1 MPSINLPT
9 IDFTINS
16 GSNKQELQ
24 QILDTLTKYRKELN
38 FLLMNLDA
46 DNMPT
51 IAGYI
56 EDAFGNISLIQQTI
70 DEITIMVGNAEGDI
84 ASLQVRA
91 DSISALVGNNAA
103 DIASLVIRAGSIET
117 AVSNNAGDISTLTQ
131 TAQGIQTQI
140 SDSAG
145 AIATLTQT
153 AQGIQ
158 TQVTNNAGQISSVVQ
173 TVNGIQS
180 TVASHTT
187 ELGSVY
193 STITQLST
201 SISSKVSYSDYTGTE
216 IVSLIE
222 QTPNSIKLSANKVDL
237 TGITTIYGTSPNST
251 FATFNSYSDFYIQD
265 GGNKIFQV
273 TNDIDGGTV
282 GAFNKD
288 YFKMGYYGLFAY
300 GKWNFNNATV
310 TGLNATY
317 S

>member
-1 MPSINLPT
+1 MPNINLPT

-38 FLLMNLDA
+38 FLLMNLDGE
-46 DNMPT
+46 NMPA

-56 EDAFGNISLIQQTI
+56 EDAFGNISSIQQTI
-70 DEITIMVGNAEGDI
+70 DGINITVSNAVGDI
-84 ASLQVRA
+84 SSLQVQA
-91 DSISALVGNNAA
+91 DNISALVGNNAG
-103 DIASLVIRAGSIET
+103 DIASLVIRAGLIET
-117 AVSNNAGDISTLTQ
+117 MVGNNAGDISTLTQ
-131 TAQGIQTQI
+131 TTQGIQTQV
-140 SDSAG
+140 SNNTG
-145 AIATLTQT
+145 AISTVTQT

-222 QTPNSIKLSANKVDL
+222 QTPNSIKLSASKVDL

-251 FATFNSYSDFYIQD
+251 FATFNAFSDFYIQD
-265 GGNKIFQV
+265 GGYKIFQV
-273 TNDIDGGTV
+273 YNGISYGGV
-282 GAFNKD
+282 GAFGKE
-288 YFKMGYYGLFAY
+288 YFHMNGSSLWAY
-300 GKWNFNNATV
+300 NTWDFRGANVIGIEAR
-310 TGLNATY
+310 Y

>member
-1 MPSINLPT
+1 MPNINLPT

-38 FLLMNLDA
+38 FLLMNLDGE
-46 DNMPT
+46 NMPA

-56 EDAFGNISLIQQTI
+56 EDAFGNISSIQQTI
-70 DEITIMVGNAEGDI
+70 DGINITVSNALGDI
-84 ASLQVRA
+84 SSLQVQA
-91 DSISALVGNNAA
+91 DNISALVGNNAG
-103 DIASLVIRAGSIET
+103 DIASLAIRAGLIQT
-117 AVSNNAGDISTLTQ
+117 MVGNNAGDIS
-131 TAQGIQTQI
+131 
-140 SDSAG
+140 
-145 AIATLTQT
+145 TLTQT

-222 QTPNSIKLSANKVDL
+222 QTPNSIKLSASKIDL
-237 TGITTIYGTSPNST
+237 TGVTTLYSTTEGKYARYNAQGDFTTYEGGSPIFTIYNSLSGGVSLS
-251 FATFNSYSDFYIQD
+251 FFENSFIGYHQMVNEATP
-265 GGNKIFQV
+265 
-273 TNDIDGGTV
+273 
-282 GAFNKD
+282 
-288 YFKMGYYGLFAY
+288 MGV
-300 GKWNFNNATV
+300 WNFGSATIKNLSARY
-310 TGLNATY
+310 G
-317 S
+317 

>member
-1 MPSINLPT
+1 MPNINLPT

-38 FLLMNLDA
+38 FLLMNLDGE
-46 DNMPT
+46 NMPA

-56 EDAFGNISLIQQTI
+56 EDAFGNISSIQQTI
-70 DEITIMVGNAEGDI
+70 DGINITVSNAVGDI
-84 ASLQVRA
+84 SSLQVQA
-91 DSISALVGNNAA
+91 DNISALVGNNAG
-103 DIASLVIRAGSIET
+103 DIASLVIRAGLIET
-117 AVSNNAGDISTLTQ
+117 MVGNNAGDISTLTQ
-131 TAQGIQTQI
+131 TTQGIQTQV
-140 SDSAG
+140 SNNTG
-145 AIATLTQT
+145 AISTVTQT

-222 QTPNSIKLSANKVDL
+222 QTPNSIKLSASKIDL

-251 FATFNSYSDFYIQD
+251 FATFNAFSDFYIQD
-265 GGNKIFQV
+265 GGYKIFQV
-273 TNDIDGGTV
+273 YNGISYGGV
-282 GAFNKD
+282 GAFGKE
-288 YFKMGYYGLFAY
+288 YFHMNGSSLWAY
-300 GKWNFNNATV
+300 NTWDFRGANVIGIEAR
-310 TGLNATY
+310 Y